1 MVLGVFGTERRGVVA
16 SAVNV
21 DVDNG
26 VWRAESRPSGLC
38 GEPVPARL
46 GYLCGYKGSIWSGKA
61 AGGFEWKLKSSR
73 ALSVSLCFYKDE
85 KNGRRRMRGD
95 RGSTAEEVVPWW
107 EKEVAAV
114 AGYDEDGWKC
124 RKQHAQPLYGVC
136 PACLRD
142 RLLRLCP
149 DCANVRPCGCF
160 PSYSSSSSS
169 SSSLSS
175 ADLARS
181 GGVGGGG
188 EERGGVGIGVVG
200 PVSRLMEREPA
211 FRRSRS
217 VGLQLLRTRSVAST
231 ASEVGNVAQPSPPSG
246 GSKGWATFWPFSWAL
261 GGRASA
267 ETAREKLYR
276 STSVALGRSPDASG
290 GRKVGRGKG
299 SRRWHFPSPMKVFRR
314 HKSTTRAVQER
325 SPLWRG

>member
-1 MVLGVFGTERRGVVA
+1 
-16 SAVNV
+16 
-21 DVDNG
+21 
-26 VWRAESRPSGLC
+26 
-38 GEPVPARL
+38 
-46 GYLCGYKGSIWSGKA
+46 
-61 AGGFEWKLKSSR
+61 
-73 ALSVSLCFYKDE
+73 
-85 KNGRRRMRGD
+85 MRGD
-95 RGSTAEEVVPWW
+95 RGSTAEEAVPWW
-107 EKEVAAV
+107 EKEVAAAAAAAAA
-114 AGYDEDGWKC
+114 AGDDEEGWKC
-124 RKQHAQPLYGVC
+124 RKQHVQPLYGVC
-136 PACLRD
+136 PSCLRD

-160 PSYSSSSSS
+160 PSYSSSSS

-200 PVSRLMEREPA
+200 PVSRLMDSEPA

-217 VGLQLLRTRSVAST
+217 VGFQLLRTRSVASA

-246 GSKGWATFWPFSWAL
+246 GGKGWATFWPFSWAL
-261 GGRASA
+261 GRRASA
-267 ETAREKLYR
+267 ETAGAKLYR
-276 STSVALGRSPDASG
+276 SRSVAAGRSPDASG

-314 HKSTTRAVQER
+314 QKSTMRVVQER